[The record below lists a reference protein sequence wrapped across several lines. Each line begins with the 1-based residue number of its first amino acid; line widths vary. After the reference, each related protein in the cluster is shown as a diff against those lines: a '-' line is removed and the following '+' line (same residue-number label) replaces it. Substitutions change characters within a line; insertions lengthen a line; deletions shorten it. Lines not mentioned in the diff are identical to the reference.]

1 MCPSDRRRIIFP
13 SLHKGRA
20 ADSPFPSIYSQNK
33 MKNLAIRRVIFPS
46 IHKESYSGD
55 NKLVPPL
62 DASSHDALSA
72 PRNIPPCRS
81 VPLKT
86 SSLPAL
92 HPQNSCPDAVNNF
105 GFFPVSMKRSA
116 SADNVAMDEK
126 IRGGAFTRGGSI
138 CPRCN
143 QSRLSPLQRPRAE
156 GGNRKVAIDSHVC
169 TTEISPDGLDV
180 DSKWYTP
187 TEIGT
192 FKMDLVNLLQK
203 NFSSRD
209 LEMHDPR
216 ILLSFLDEAKTCYD
230 VE

>member
-1 MCPSDRRRIIFP
+1 MR
-13 SLHKGRA
+13 
-20 ADSPFPSIYSQNK
+20 
-33 MKNLAIRRVIFPS
+33 
-46 IHKESYSGD
+46 
-55 NKLVPPL
+55 
-62 DASSHDALSA
+62 
-72 PRNIPPCRS
+72 
-81 VPLKT
+81 
-86 SSLPAL
+86 
-92 HPQNSCPDAVNNF
+92 
-105 GFFPVSMKRSA
+105 RSA

-138 CPRCN
+138 CPRGN
-143 QSRLSPLQRPRAE
+143 QSRLSPLQRPSAE

-180 DSKWYTP
+180 DSKWYTA